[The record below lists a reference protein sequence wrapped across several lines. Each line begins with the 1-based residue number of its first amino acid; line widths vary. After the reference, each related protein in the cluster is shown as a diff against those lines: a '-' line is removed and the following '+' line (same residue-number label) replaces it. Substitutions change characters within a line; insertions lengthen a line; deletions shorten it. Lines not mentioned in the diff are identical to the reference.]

1 MSGALRAMG
10 PVQTKR
16 RFDVKVKKADRTMLS
31 KVMMGVVLTAAAL
44 AGAPAQAKEWKSVT
58 IALEGGY
65 APWNLTLPG
74 GKLGGFE
81 PELVANL
88 CQRIQLQCNLVAQDW
103 DGMIPG
109 LQAGKFDV
117 LMDAISITPEREKI
131 IAFSRPYAATPAT
144 FAVSDTKVLP
154 KAAAGAP
161 VVKLTGDAKTDQPTV
176 DALRKQL
183 KGKTIGI
190 QSGTVYTKF
199 INEGFKDIATI
210 RVYKTSPE
218 RDLDLANGR
227 IDASFD
233 DVTYYAANADKKEAA
248 QISMAGP
255 KIGGPIWGPGEGL
268 AFRKQDADLKAKFDT
283 AIADALKD
291 GTVKKLSDKWFKT
304 DVTP

>member
-1 MSGALRAMG
+1 MKVKRTTLAKALIGAVLGAMTILAA
-10 PVQTKR
+10 PVQ
-16 RFDVKVKKADRTMLS
+16 
-31 KVMMGVVLTAAAL
+31 
-44 AGAPAQAKEWKSVT
+44 AKDWKSVT
-58 IALEGGY
+58 IALEGSY

-88 CQRIQLQCNLVAQDW
+88 CARIQLQCNLVAQDW

-131 IAFSRPYAATPAT
+131 IDFSRPYAATPAT
-144 FAVSDTKVLP
+144 FAVTDTKLLP
-154 KAAAGAP
+154 KSGPTSA
-161 VVKLTGDAKTDQPTV
+161 VLKLTGDPKTDQPTV
-176 DALRKQL
+176 DALRKEL

-199 INEGFKDIATI
+199 INDGFKDVATI

-233 DVTYYAANADKKEAA
+233 DVTYYAGNVDKKETAS
-248 QISMAGP
+248 IVMAGP

-268 AFRKQDADLKAKFDT
+268 AFRKQDADLRAKFDT
-283 AIADALKD
+283 AIAAALAD
-291 GTVKKLSDKWFKT
+291 GTVKKLSMKWFKT

>member
-1 MSGALRAMG
+1 MGKRSTLAKAWIGAMVGAAAILSA
-10 PVQTKR
+10 PVQ
-16 RFDVKVKKADRTMLS
+16 
-31 KVMMGVVLTAAAL
+31 
-44 AGAPAQAKEWKSVT
+44 AKDWKTVT

-88 CQRIQLQCNLVAQDW
+88 CTRIKLQCNLVAQDW

-109 LQAGKFDV
+109 LQAAKFDV

-144 FAVSDTKVLP
+144 FAVTDTKILP
-154 KAAAGAP
+154 KSSPTAP
-161 VVKLTGDAKTDQPTV
+161 AVKLTGDPKTDQPTV

-199 INEGFKDIATI
+199 INDGFKDIATI

-218 RDLDLANGR
+218 RDLDLVAGR

-233 DVTYYAANADKKEAA
+233 DVTYYAANMDKKENAS
-248 QISMAGP
+248 IVLAGP

-283 AIADALKD
+283 AIGAALAD
-291 GTVKKLSDKWFKT
+291 GTVKKLADKWFKT

>member
-1 MSGALRAMG
+1 M
-10 PVQTKR
+10 
-16 RFDVKVKKADRTMLS
+16 KVKRTTLAKALI
-31 KVMMGVVLTAAAL
+31 GAVLGAMTILAA
-44 AGAPAQAKEWKSVT
+44 PVQAKEWKSVT
-58 IALEGGY
+58 IALEGSY

-88 CQRIQLQCNLVAQDW
+88 CARIQLQCNLVAQDW

-144 FAVSDTKVLP
+144 FAVTDTKLLP
-154 KAAAGAP
+154 KSGPTSA
-161 VVKLTGDAKTDQPTV
+161 VLKLTGDPKTDQPTV
-176 DALRKQL
+176 DALRKEL

-199 INEGFKDIATI
+199 INDGFKDVATI

-233 DVTYYAANADKKEAA
+233 DVTYYAGNVDKKETAS
-248 QISMAGP
+248 IVMAGP

-268 AFRKQDADLKAKFDT
+268 AFRKQDADLRAKFDT
-283 AIADALKD
+283 AIAAALAD
-291 GTVKKLSDKWFKT
+291 GTVKKLSMKWFKT

>member
-1 MSGALRAMG
+1 M
-10 PVQTKR
+10 
-16 RFDVKVKKADRTMLS
+16 KVKKADRTMLS
-31 KVMMGVVLTAAAL
+31 KVMMGVVLTATAL

-88 CQRIQLQCNLVAQDW
+88 CQRIKLQCNLVAQDW

-144 FAVSDTKVLP
+144 FAVSDTKILP
-154 KAAAGAP
+154 KATPSTP
-161 VVKLTGDAKTDQPTV
+161 VVKLTGDMKADQPTV

-199 INEGFKDIATI
+199 INDGFKDIATI

>member
-1 MSGALRAMG
+1 
-10 PVQTKR
+10 
-16 RFDVKVKKADRTMLS
+16 MLS
-31 KVMMGVVLTAAAL
+31 KVMMGAVLGAVAL
-44 AGAPAQAKEWKSVT
+44 AGSPAQAKEWKSVT

-88 CQRIQLQCNLVAQDW
+88 CQRIKLQCNLVAQDW

-144 FAVSDTKVLP
+144 FAVSDTKILP

-161 VVKLTGDAKTDQPTV
+161 VVKLTGDPKTDQPTV

-199 INEGFKDIATI
+199 INDGFKDISTI

>member
-1 MSGALRAMG
+1 
-10 PVQTKR
+10 
-16 RFDVKVKKADRTMLS
+16 VKVKRTTLAKALVGAVLS
-31 KVMMGVVLTAAAL
+31 TAAVV
-44 AGAPAQAKEWKSVT
+44 GAPVQAKEWKSVT
-58 IALEGGY
+58 IATEGGY

-154 KAAAGAP
+154 KASPTAP
-161 VVKLTGDAKTDQPTV
+161 VLKLTGDAKSDQPTV

-199 INEGFKDIATI
+199 INDGFKDVATI

-233 DVTYYAANADKKEAA
+233 DVTDYAANADKKETA

-268 AFRKQDADLKAKFDT
+268 AFRQQDADLRAKFDT
-283 AIADALKD
+283 AIAAALAD
-291 GTVKKLSDKWFKT
+291 GTVKKLSVKWFKT

>member
-1 MSGALRAMG
+1 MKVKRTTLAKALMGAVLGAATIFAA
-10 PVQTKR
+10 PVQ
-16 RFDVKVKKADRTMLS
+16 
-31 KVMMGVVLTAAAL
+31 
-44 AGAPAQAKEWKSVT
+44 AKDWKSVT

-88 CQRIQLQCNLVAQDW
+88 CERIKLQCNLVAQDW

-131 IAFSRPYAATPAT
+131 IAFSKPYAATPAT
-144 FAVSDTKVLP
+144 FAVTDVKVLP
-154 KAAAGAP
+154 KAVPTAA
-161 VVKLTGDAKTDQPTV
+161 VVKLSGDPKTDQPTV

-199 INEGFKDIATI
+199 INDSFKDVATI

-233 DVTYYAANADKKEAA
+233 DVTYYAANIDKKNAT
-248 QISMAGP
+248 SVFLAGP
-255 KIGGPIWGPGEGL
+255 KIGGPIWGPGEGI

-283 AIADALKD
+283 ALSAAIAD
-291 GTVKKLSDKWFKT
+291 GTVRKLSTKWFNT

>member
-1 MSGALRAMG
+1 MGKRSMLAKAWIGAMVG
-10 PVQTKR
+10 
-16 RFDVKVKKADRTMLS
+16 
-31 KVMMGVVLTAAAL
+31 AAAIL
-44 AGAPAQAKEWKSVT
+44 ATPVHAKEWKTVT

-88 CQRIQLQCNLVAQDW
+88 CTRIKLQCNLVAQDW

-117 LMDAISITPEREKI
+117 LMDAISITPERQKI

-144 FAVSDTKVLP
+144 FAVTDTKILP
-154 KAAAGAP
+154 KASPTAAP
-161 VVKLTGDAKTDQPTV
+161 IKLTGDPKTDQPTV

-199 INEGFKDIATI
+199 INDGFKDIATI

-218 RDLDLANGR
+218 RDLDLVAGR

-233 DVTYYAANADKKEAA
+233 DVTYYAASMDKKENAS
-248 QISMAGP
+248 IVLAGP

-268 AFRKQDADLKAKFDT
+268 AFRKQDADLTAKFDT
-283 AIADALKD
+283 AIAAALAD
-291 GTVKKLSDKWFKT
+291 GTVKKLAIKWFKT